1 MIDRIRNYF
10 AWRKERRIRYQ
21 RAVKN
26 AQLMVSNNTVQGL
39 NQPSLKKG

>member
-1 MIDRIRNYF
+1 MINRIRNYF

-26 AQLMVSNNTVQGL
+26 AQLMVIGGTVHGF
-39 NQPSLKKG
+39 SKSTLKKG